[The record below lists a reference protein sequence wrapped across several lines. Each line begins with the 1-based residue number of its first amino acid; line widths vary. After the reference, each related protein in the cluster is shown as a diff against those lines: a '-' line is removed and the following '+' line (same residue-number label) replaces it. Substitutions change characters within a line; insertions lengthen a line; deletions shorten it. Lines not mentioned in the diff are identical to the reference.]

1 MESLKKSDPK
11 QIGPFE
17 TVARLGA
24 GGMGVVYLAQRK
36 SEQVAVK
43 VISSSFMADS
53 SARTRFDMETAALR
67 KAKSPFVAS
76 VIDSSS
82 ADELPWL
89 AVEFISGA
97 SLKELVDDKG
107 PVTEGEWW
115 SIAIAMSLALTA
127 IHEAGLIHR
136 DIKPANI
143 LMSDKGPKII
153 DFGIS
158 HSSDQTSVT
167 ETGVLAGSPG
177 WLSPEQFDGLE
188 ITSASDV
195 FSSGSLLAYLATGT
209 NPWGKGPST
218 TSAAFMRAITSK
230 PPILDG
236 IQQEQKEIIDVLLQ
250 KEPRLRPDARE
261 LHGLLVSKAPRE
273 ARDRIEAWVAA
284 NPQHGQK
291 KVTRKPSPQ
300 ADANFKVPSSNTTAT
315 ESATTEPNA
324 SKVNVVGIDSVV
336 PPSRRDGDLPSP
348 PRRSRVVLLTTAGL
362 LAAAFVVGGVVLL
375 TSGAPETQTA
385 VDSTTSASP
394 QGSCPAYFNEL
405 SSVTNDVV
413 QGFAPD
419 AGEVSRVV
427 ETLRSISHPVARVD
441 AAISDGADALAANRF
456 GAETAQYLV
465 VARQNL
471 GTGVCPGF

>member
-36 SEQVAVK
+36 SERVAVK
-43 VISSSFMADS
+43 VISSGFMADS
-53 SARTRFDMETAALR
+53 SARTRFDRETAALR

-107 PVTEGEWW
+107 PVEEVEWW

-127 IHEAGLIHR
+127 VHEAGLIHR

-143 LMSDKGPKII
+143 LMSDKRPKII

-195 FSSGSLLAYLATGT
+195 FSLGSLLAYLATGI
-209 NPWGKGPST
+209 NPWGKGSST
-218 TSAAFMRAITSK
+218 SSAAFMRAITSK
-230 PPILDG
+230 PPILEG
-236 IQQEQKEIIDVLLQ
+236 INQNQKEIVDALLV
-250 KEPRLRPDARE
+250 KGPGLRPTARE
-261 LHGLLVSKAPRE
+261 LHDLLISKAPPE
-273 ARDRIEAWVAA
+273 AISRIDAWVAA

-291 KVTRKPSPQ
+291 KAIRKPSAEAR
-300 ADANFKVPSSNTTAT
+300 ADLEVSKSKSPAAETDKAERSADKSS
-315 ESATTEPNA
+315 
-324 SKVNVVGIDSVV
+324 VFGIDSGA
-336 PPSRRDGDLPSP
+336 SAGRRDGRLQSP
-348 PRRSRVVLLTTAGL
+348 PRLSRAALLTTAGI
-362 LAAAFVVGGVVLL
+362 LAAAVIVGGVVLF
-375 TSGAPETQTA
+375 TSGAPSTPVG
-385 VDSTTSASP
+385 VDTSTSANP

-413 QGFAPD
+413 QGFTPD

-456 GAETAQYLV
+456 GPETAQYLV

-471 GTGVCPGF
+471 GTGVCTGF

>member
-36 SEQVAVK
+36 SERVAVK
-43 VISSSFMADS
+43 VISSGFMADS
-53 SARTRFDMETAALR
+53 SARTRFDRETAALR

-82 ADELPWL
+82 ADEMPWL

-107 PVTEGEWW
+107 PVAEGEWW
-115 SIAIAMSLALTA
+115 SIAIAMSRALTA
-127 IHEAGLIHR
+127 VHEAGLIHR

-177 WLSPEQFDGLE
+177 WLSPEQFDGVE
-188 ITSASDV
+188 ITPASDV
-195 FSSGSLLAYLATGT
+195 FSLGSLLAYMATGT
-209 NPWGKGPST
+209 NPWGKGSSA

-230 PPILDG
+230 PPMLEG
-236 IQQEQKEIIDVLLQ
+236 IKENQKKIVDMLLQ
-250 KEPRLRPDARE
+250 KGPSLRPDARE
-261 LHGLLVSKAPRE
+261 LHDLLVSKAPTE
-273 ARDRIEAWVAA
+273 AIDRVESWVAA
-284 NPQHGQK
+284 NPQHGQT
-291 KVTRKPSPQ
+291 KVWRKPSPQ
-300 ADANFKVPSSNTTAT
+300 ADANFAVSTSDTTAAET
-315 ESATTEPNA
+315 ETSERNA
-324 SKVNVVGIDSVV
+324 DRTAVVG
-336 PPSRRDGDLPSP
+336 RDGHLPSP
-348 PRRSRVVLLTTAGL
+348 PRRSRVGLVATAGL
-362 LAAAFVVGGVVLL
+362 LAVAVVVGGIAVF
-375 TSGAPETQTA
+375 TSGAPDSQTG
-385 VDSTTSASP
+385 VDATASVSH
-394 QGSCPAYFNEL
+394 QGSCPAYFDDL

-419 AGEVSRVV
+419 AAEVLRVV
-427 ETLRSISHPVARVD
+427 ENLRSTSHPIARVN

-456 GAETAQYLV
+456 GTETAQHLV

>member
-36 SEQVAVK
+36 SERVAVK

-53 SARTRFDMETAALR
+53 SARTRFDRETAALR

-107 PVTEGEWW
+107 PVAVSDWW
-115 SIAIAMSLALTA
+115 SIAIAMSLALA
-127 IHEAGLIHR
+127 AVHEAGLIHR

-188 ITSASDV
+188 ITAASDV
-195 FSSGSLLAYLATGT
+195 FSLGSLLAYLATGT
-209 NPWGKGPST
+209 NPWGKGSST

-230 PPILDG
+230 PPMIEG
-236 IQQEQKEIIDVLLQ
+236 IEQNQKEIIDMLLQ
-250 KEPRLRPDARE
+250 KEPSLRPDARE
-261 LHGLLVSKAPRE
+261 LHDILVSKAPTV
-273 ARDRIEAWVAA
+273 ARDRVEAWVAA

-291 KVTRKPSPQ
+291 KVTRKPSAQ
-300 ADANFKVPSSNTTAT
+300 ADPNFAASSSKTSATAT
-315 ESATTEPNA
+315 ATTEPSA
-324 SKVNVVGIDSVV
+324 RKANVVGFDSVI
-336 PPSRRDGDLPSP
+336 PASRRDRDLPSP
-348 PRRSRVVLLTTAGL
+348 PRRSRAVLLTTAGL
-362 LAAAFVVGGVVLL
+362 VAGAVVVGGVVLL

-394 QGSCPAYFNEL
+394 QGSCPAYFKEL

-441 AAISDGADALAANRF
+441 AAISEGADALAANRF
-456 GAETAQYLV
+456 GAETAQHLV

-471 GTGVCPGF
+471 GTGVCTGF